1 MFLNKTIIGLTFTH
15 QSKVHLLSPIKN
27 KLFILI
33 KTIFWD
39 LELDG
44 LETKVIT
51 YQDLWSILS
60 LSNHEEE
67 KQKSLDLGLDGL
79 IGSHSSPCW

>member
-27 KLFILI
+27 KLFIQ
-33 KTIFWD
+33 D

-51 YQDLWSILS
+51 YQDL
-60 LSNHEEE
+60 
-67 KQKSLDLGLDGL
+67 
-79 IGSHSSPCW
+79 

>member
-27 KLFILI
+27 KLFIQ
-33 KTIFWD
+33 D

-51 YQDLWSILS
+51 YQDLWRFLS

-67 KQKSLDLGLDGL
+67 KLKSLDLGLDGL
-79 IGSHSSPCW
+79 IGSPSSPCW